1 MFRVGPG
8 SSFYNAASRFLA
20 QTAVRIDAGI
30 DRVSPRVTEVVRG
43 VDAVVLEKLD
53 VSLPQ
58 IRQSVAS
65 HTSGLWAHIA
75 PKKMESDLPHV
86 GEGASIWH
94 REEDA
99 LRSSSEQPHV
109 GKGASIWNRED
120 DALGR

>member
-20 QTAVRIDAGI
+20 QTAVRLDAGME
-30 DRVSPRVTEVVRG
+30 RVSPHVAEVVRG
-43 VDAVVLEKLD
+43 VDAVVLEKLN

-58 IRQSVAS
+58 IRQSVAA
-65 HTSGLWAHIA
+65 HARGLWTHNV
-75 PKKMESDLPHV
+75 PKQTQNDVPHV
-86 GEGASIWH
+86 GEGASRWR

-99 LRSSSEQPHV
+99 LQSLNEPHV
-109 GKGASIWNRED
+109 GKGASRWNRED

>member
-8 SSFYNAASRFLA
+8 SSFYSAASHFLA
-20 QTAVRIDAGI
+20 QAAVHIDAGME
-30 DRVSPRVTEVVRG
+30 RVSPHVDEVVRG
-43 VDAVVLEKLD
+43 IDAVVLEKFD

-58 IRQSVAS
+58 IRRSVAARAC
-65 HTSGLWAHIA
+65 GLWTHNVPKQTQNNVPHI
-75 PKKMESDLPHV
+75 
-86 GEGASIWH
+86 GEGASRWR

-99 LRSSSEQPHV
+99 LRSSGNQPHV